1 MARMASH
8 KIQAH
13 FLCMQHLLIVDGLGE
28 LKSKSQKDDNIN
40 IKKESRQVLS
50 WKTFIKKR

>member
-1 MARMASH
+1 
-8 KIQAH
+8 
-13 FLCMQHLLIVDGLGE
+13 MQHLLIIDGLVE
-28 LKSKSQKDDNIN
+28 VKSKSQKNYNIN